1 MWRVTQKDLTSV
13 GFFTLSPA
21 SVGFFELW
29 SWFSDMLGKYNS
41 VSLRKNPGSIRSIF
55 TYFLVANIL
64 PSQNSGKKFRII
76 IWYWR
81 FFNCGLGILPKMIT
95 ISKTSDAEL
104 FKASKIIEIHFE
116 TAKLQRFENQYT
128 MKCLK
133 FGPFLWHCKDDWIF
147 AVLPD
152 VWLTF
157 RRGSSG
163 NTHIKPISKWKSV
176 SFSWGY
182 YLQKY
187 GLWGALT

>member
-1 MWRVTQKDLTSV
+1 MKLIFGYVRKIRFSFPQKKSWIDSINFYL
-13 GFFTLSPA
+13 LSG
-21 SVGFFELW
+21 S
-29 SWFSDMLGKYNS
+29 KHTT
-41 VSLRKNPGSIRSIF
+41 VS
-55 TYFLVANIL
+55 
-64 PSQNSGKKFRII
+64 KFWEKVSII

-133 FGPFLWHCKDDWIF
+133 FGSLLWHCKDDWIF
-147 AVLPD
+147 AVPPD
-152 VWLTF
+152 VWPTF

-163 NTHIKPISKWKSV
+163 STHIKPISKWKSV
-176 SFSWGY
+176 SWILPSKIWVVECPHVV
-182 YLQKY
+182 LKV
-187 GLWGALT
+187 

>member
-1 MWRVTQKDLTSV
+1 
-13 GFFTLSPA
+13 
-21 SVGFFELW
+21 
-29 SWFSDMLGKYNS
+29 MLGRYDS
-41 VSLRKNPGSIRSIF
+41 VSLKKNPGSIRSIF

-81 FFNCGLGILPKMIT
+81 FSNCDLGILPKMIT

-133 FGPFLWHCKDDWIF
+133 FGSMLWHCKDDWIF
-147 AVLPD
+147 AVPPD
-152 VWLTF
+152 VLPTF

-163 NTHIKPISKWKSV
+163 STHIKPISKWKSV